1 MPLQLSRRT
10 TETQGTGRSGS
21 RNLNT
26 LSDMKRAFL
35 VVAALATLGCESN
48 ERVIGVTTGDVIQ
61 LTNAQA
67 AALVSHMQSV
77 SASSSDATLA
87 ALADSARFVL
97 TAGAEARQ
105 IAVTT
110 DLGDG
115 PYWAVSMHRT
125 HAGTGASPQSWATF
139 HVIAFNEPNNA
150 TRFIVLGGFSSVSG
164 TTPPASVSGAIGSS
178 ATSSLTGHLFSVNGN
193 QVSAWHASAGTV
205 ALTATPTAD
214 ACPGFSATGMTCIK
228 SSIAATFSLTTT
240 VAGSGTTGQRTA
252 SSSGA
257 QTAPG
262 VRLIF

>member
-1 MPLQLSRRT
+1 M
-10 TETQGTGRSGS
+10 
-21 RNLNT
+21 N
-26 LSDMKRAFL
+26 RAIL
-35 VVAALATLGCESN
+35 ILAALATLGCESN
-48 ERVIGVTTGDVIQ
+48 ERVIGVTTGDVIH

-67 AALVSHMQSV
+67 AALVSHMQS
-77 SASSSDATLA
+77 ASTASSDATLA

-150 TRFIVLGGFSSVSG
+150 TRFIVLGGFSAVSG
-164 TTPPASVSGAIGSS
+164 TTPPTSVNGSIGSN
-178 ATSSLTGHLFSVNGN
+178 ATSSLTAHLFSVNGT
-193 QVSAWHASAGTV
+193 QLSAWHASAGTV
-205 ALTATPTAD
+205 SLAATTGAGG
-214 ACPGFSATGMTCIK
+214 CPGFSATGKTCIT
-228 SSIAATFSLTTT
+228 SSMAATFNITTT
-240 VAGSGTTGQRTA
+240 VAGNGTTGQRTVA
-252 SSSGA
+252 SSGA

-262 VRLIF
+262 VRLLF